1 MIILILRRLE
11 FGEDIDDKDDVDD
24 KQDDIAFCGDDDDDD
39 DDDDVMFEEVRARG
53 RTGTNAPSQSLTA
66 ADWLKRALSALIVMM
81 MSMSMM
87 VIVMIKMLMSKRALS
102 DHIMAMMMI
111 RTKTR

>member
-1 MIILILRRLE
+1 MMIILILRRLE

-39 DDDDVMFEEVRARG
+39 DDDVMFEEVRTRG

-81 MSMSMM
+81 MSKSMM
-87 VIVMIKMLMSKRALS
+87 MIVMIKMLMSKRALS

>member
-1 MIILILRRLE
+1 MTILILRRLE

-24 KQDDIAFCGDDDDDD
+24 KQDDIAFCGDDDDD
-39 DDDDVMFEEVRARG
+39 VMFEEVRARG
-53 RTGTNAPSQSLTA
+53 RTGTNAPSQWLTA
-66 ADWLKRALSALIVMM
+66 ADWLKRALSTLIVMM

-87 VIVMIKMLMSKRALS
+87 MIVMIKMLMSKRALS

>member
-39 DDDDVMFEEVRARG
+39 DVTFEEVRARG

-87 VIVMIKMLMSKRALS
+87 MIVMIKMLMSKRALS